1 MSKNHKEQSA
11 YAYQHDTG
19 RLITRKML
27 YRLKRKWWRHNF
39 NIGEMRF
46 RKKQLKV
53 IINRD

>member
-53 IINRD
+53 IINKD

>member
-1 MSKNHKEQSA
+1 MSKNHTEQAA
-11 YAYQHDTG
+11 YAYQHGTD